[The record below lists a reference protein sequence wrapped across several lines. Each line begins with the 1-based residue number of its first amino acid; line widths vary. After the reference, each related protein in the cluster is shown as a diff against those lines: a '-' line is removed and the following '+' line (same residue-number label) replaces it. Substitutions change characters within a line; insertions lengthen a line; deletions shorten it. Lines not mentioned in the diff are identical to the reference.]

1 MSNVHTTK
9 GIIIRTVKYGETSLV
24 VSAFTELFGLQQ
36 YMVNGVRTA
45 KRSTGISAA
54 QLQVGNILEMVVYQ
68 NERNALQRIK
78 ECKQAAH
85 CHALHADVTKNA
97 VMLFMVELMQKCLK
111 EPDPH
116 PELFYFIEDV
126 FRGLDSGTAYQT
138 ANLPLFFVLH
148 LSHFFGFRMMDNYS
162 PENNI
167 LDLHEGQFVAA
178 CPIHQMV
185 VPHPQ
190 SECISMFLRV
200 MQLDE
205 LDQIRLNRQ
214 MRNELLDAC
223 LLFYGLH
230 INPFGSMKSLP
241 VIRMVLEQ

>member
-1 MSNVHTTK
+1 MSALHNTK
-9 GIIIRTVKYGETSLV
+9 GIVIRTVKYGETSLV

-36 YMVNGVRTA
+36 YMVNGVRTS
-45 KRSTGISAA
+45 KRSAGISAS

-68 NERNALQRIK
+68 NDRNTLQRIK
-78 ECKQAAH
+78 ECKLAIH
-85 CHALHADVTKNA
+85 YNALLSDITKNA
-97 VMLFMVELMQKCLK
+97 VMLFMVELLQKCLK

-126 FRGLDSGTAYQT
+126 FKGLDSGTAYQT
-138 ANLPLFFVLH
+138 ANLPLFFILH

-162 PENNI
+162 AESNI
-167 LDLHEGQFVAA
+167 LDLHEGQFVEAL
-178 CPIHQMV
+178 PIHQMV
-185 VPHPQ
+185 VSHPQ
-190 SECISMFLRV
+190 SEYISQLLRV
-200 MQLDE
+200 MQLEE
-205 LDQIRLNRQ
+205 LDEIRLNRE

-241 VIRMVLEQ
+241 VIRVVMEQ